1 MNELLQLAQFLTESD
16 ATTRL
21 AKIESNQRILTEQVI
36 AQEQALQS
44 GHDCVFILV
53 IGLIACFVCLVIV
66 SAASAWE
73 VQKLQ
78 RRIATVEHR
87 ERRHYG

>member
-21 AKIESNQRILTEQVI
+21 AKLEGNQQILTEQVI
-36 AQEQALQS
+36 AQQQALQS
-44 GHDCVFILV
+44 GHDCVFILL
-53 IGLIACFVCLVIV
+53 IGMIVCFVCLVIV

-78 RRIATVEHR
+78 RRIADLEHR
-87 ERRHYG
+87 EELVET